1 MKRRG
6 GADLAP
12 ILVKSNSNIVEFTT
26 VRYPSFPTLALKAT
40 VEISPW
46 ERRVTRN
53 ANDGQPW
60 IEMR

>member
-1 MKRRG
+1 M
-6 GADLAP
+6 AP
-12 ILVKSNSNIVEFTT
+12 VLVKPKINIVEFTT